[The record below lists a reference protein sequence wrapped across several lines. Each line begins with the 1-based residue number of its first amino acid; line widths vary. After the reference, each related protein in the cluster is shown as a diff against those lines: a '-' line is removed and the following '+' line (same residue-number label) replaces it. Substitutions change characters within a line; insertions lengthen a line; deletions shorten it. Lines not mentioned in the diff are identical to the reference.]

1 MIMNNRT
8 IRPIAMLVIALVA
21 VAGLAGALF
30 FRTAPAPVQAQEA
43 GTIPQPRTVTVVGE
57 GQVSI
62 EPDIAQ
68 ATIGVEVVSPSV
80 QEASAEAS
88 ATLEAV
94 LDALREQ
101 GIAEEDLQT
110 SGFSIYSER
119 SFAPEGV
126 GGAGE
131 INYRVSNNVS
141 VTIRQLD
148 TVGAVLESA
157 IAAGANNI
165 YGVTFRL
172 EEPGSVESEARQRA
186 IEDAAAKAEE
196 LASLNGLTVGP
207 VVSISEIVGSGGG
220 FYSGNFVEER
230 ASGFGGGAAPILPGQ
245 LTLTM
250 QLEIVYTLQ

>member
-1 MIMNNRT
+1 MNRG
-8 IRPIAMLVIALVA
+8 IRFTAILAGISMFVVALAA
-21 VAGLAGALF
+21 VAFL
-30 FRTAPAPVQAQEA
+30 RAPQAQVQAQEA
-43 GTIPQPRTVTVVGE
+43 ETSSELRTVTVVGE

-68 ATIGVEVVSPSV
+68 ATIGVEVVNTSV

-94 LDALREQ
+94 LAALQEQ

-119 SFAPEGV
+119 SFTPEAASS
-126 GGAGE
+126 GGGGE
-131 INYRVSNNVS
+131 ISYRVSNNVS

-148 TVGAVLESA
+148 TVGAVLEAA

-172 EEPGSVESEARQRA
+172 EEPGNVESEARQSA
-186 IEDAAAKAEE
+186 VEDAAAKAAE
-196 LASLNGLTVGP
+196 LAELNGLSVGP
-207 VVSISEIVGSGGG
+207 VVHISEIVGSGGG

-230 ASGFGGGAAPILPGQ
+230 AGAYGGGAAPILPGQ

-250 QLEIVYTLQ
+250 QLEVVYTLQ